1 MDTKSWLLRHGKRLA
16 AVEQPSSCKMA
27 IRMMSKLTGWKNA
40 AEDNALLNMKTAFV
54 HKQPQEK
61 DSDKE
66 EEMPRMLDPQSPGLQ
81 G

>member
-1 MDTKSWLLRHGKRLA
+1 
-16 AVEQPSSCKMA
+16 MA